1 MGDGAGG
8 SCVPAAL
15 FRLIE
20 KGGDVMA
27 GKKRTDNKGRI
38 LRNGEMQRAEDNRYL
53 YRYTDLSGRKR
64 TVYAVTLVELREK
77 EKQIE
82 RDLQDGIDSSKGD
95 MTLNQMF
102 QIYMETKSDL
112 RESTRYNYMGVWKNA
127 IESTPLG
134 NMKIAH
140 IKQLHIRKFY
150 SELVDKGLSANT
162 IKLYHNLINPTLE
175 LAVDSDIIRKNPA
188 KDCKK
193 GIGGTKRERESMT
206 ISEQERMLD
215 FIKNTDK
222 YSLYYPMIIFALSTG
237 LRVGELTGLR
247 WADVDMKEN
256 VVHIRQQLIYKN
268 LGDGCKFRIQDLK
281 TEAGRRDIPLT
292 ENARKSLIR
301 QKELHLLLGKAMKQQ
316 EVEGISDFV
325 FTNTQGKPYAVNA
338 VNFALDHIVKS
349 YNKMEGARAA
359 KEHRQP
365 ELLPHVSAHILRHTA
380 CTRLAESG
388 LEPKVLQYIMGHA
401 NVSVTLD
408 VYTHLDFTKIQ
419 EKMEAVQE
427 NMMIG

>member
-1 MGDGAGG
+1 
-8 SCVPAAL
+8 
-15 FRLIE
+15 
-20 KGGDVMA
+20 MA
-27 GKKRTDNKGRI
+27 GKRRTDNKGRI
-38 LRNGEMQRAEDNRYL
+38 LRTGEMQRTEDSRYL
-53 YRYTDLSGRKR
+53 YRYTDLSGKKR

-95 MTLNQMF
+95 MTLNQLF

-112 RESTRYNYMGVWKNA
+112 RESTRYNYLAVWKNA
-127 IESTPLG
+127 IEDTVLG
-134 NMKIAH
+134 NMKITQ

-150 SELVDKGLSANT
+150 SELVERGLAANT
-162 IKLYHNLINPTLE
+162 IKLYHNLINPALE

-193 GIGGTKRERESMT
+193 GIGGTKKERESMT

-215 FIKNTDK
+215 FIKNSSK
-222 YSLYYPMIIFALSTG
+222 YSVYYPMIVFALSTG

-268 LGDGCKFRIQDLK
+268 LGDGCKFHIQDLK
-281 TEAGRRDIPLT
+281 TDAGRRDIPLT
-292 ENARKSLIR
+292 ASARKSLIR
-301 QKELHLLLGKAMKQQ
+301 QKEVELLLGKVMKQQ
-316 EVEGISDFV
+316 EVEGVSDFI
-325 FTNTQGKPYAVNA
+325 FTNTLGKPYATNA
-338 VNFALDHIVKS
+338 MNFVLDNIVKA
-349 YNKMEGARAA
+349 YNKLEDVQAGR
-359 KEHRQP
+359 EHREP
-365 ELLPHVSAHILRHTA
+365 EPLPHVLAHILRHTA
-380 CTRLAESG
+380 CTRMAESG

-408 VYTHLDFTKIQ
+408 VYTHLDFTMIQ
-419 EKMEAVQE
+419 EKMEKVQE
-427 NMMIG
+427 NMKIG

>member
-1 MGDGAGG
+1 
-8 SCVPAAL
+8 
-15 FRLIE
+15 
-20 KGGDVMA
+20 MA
-27 GKKRTDNKGRI
+27 GKKRTDSKGRI

-53 YRYTDLSGRKR
+53 YRYTDLSGKKR

-102 QIYMETKSDL
+102 QVYMETKSDL
-112 RESTRYNYMGVWKNA
+112 RESTRCNYLGVWKNA
-127 IESTPLG
+127 IENTLLG
-134 NMKIAH
+134 NMKISH

-162 IKLYHNLINPTLE
+162 IKLYHNLINPALE

-193 GIGGTKRERESMT
+193 GIGGTKKERESMT

-222 YSLYYPMIIFALSTG
+222 YSVYYPMIIFALSTG
-237 LRVGELTGLR
+237 LRVGQLTGLR

-268 LGDGCKFRIQDLK
+268 LGDGCKFHIQDLK

-292 ENARKSLIR
+292 ENARKSLIK
-301 QKELHLLLGKAMKQQ
+301 QKELHLLFGKAMKQQ

-325 FTNTQGKPYAVNA
+325 FTNTLGRPYAVNA
-338 VNFALDHIVKS
+338 VNSALDNIVKA
-349 YNKMEGARAA
+349 YNKWEGVQAA

-365 ELLPHVSAHILRHTA
+365 ELLPHISAHILRHTA

-419 EKMEAVQE
+419 EKMEAVQD
-427 NMMIG
+427 NMRIG

>member
-1 MGDGAGG
+1 
-8 SCVPAAL
+8 
-15 FRLIE
+15 
-20 KGGDVMA
+20 
-27 GKKRTDNKGRI
+27 
-38 LRNGEMQRAEDNRYL
+38 MQRA
-53 YRYTDLSGRKR
+53 
-64 TVYAVTLVELREK
+64 VYAVTLVELREK
-77 EKQIE
+77 EKRIE

-127 IESTPLG
+127 IESTPPG
-134 NMKIAH
+134 NMKIA
-140 IKQLHIRKFY
+140 
-150 SELVDKGLSANT
+150 
-162 IKLYHNLINPTLE
+162 
-175 LAVDSDIIRKNPA
+175 
-188 KDCKK
+188 
-193 GIGGTKRERESMT
+193 
-206 ISEQERMLD
+206 
-215 FIKNTDK
+215 
-222 YSLYYPMIIFALSTG
+222 
-237 LRVGELTGLR
+237 
-247 WADVDMKEN
+247 
-256 VVHIRQQLIYKN
+256 N
-268 LGDGCKFRIQDLK
+268 LGDGCKFHIQDLK

-301 QKELHLLLGKAMKQQ
+301 QKELRLLFGKAMKQL

-325 FTNTQGKPYAVNA
+325 FTSTLGKPYAVNA
-338 VNFALDHIVKS
+338 VNFALDHIVKA
-349 YNKMEGARAA
+349 YNKMEGAQAA

-365 ELLPHVSAHILRHTA
+365 ELLPHISAHILRHTA
-380 CTRLAESG
+380 CTRLVESG